1 MEQTNLFLLQTMI
14 DHSFSQIENNR
25 RNDREMVALNDA
37 IDEYEDFIRPIYYI
51 EHFLHRVL
59 KLLKGKE
66 YY

>member
-1 MEQTNLFLLQTMI
+1 MI

-51 EHFLHRVL
+51 DHFLHRVL

>member
-1 MEQTNLFLLQTMI
+1 MI
-14 DHSFSQIENNR
+14 DHSCSQIENNR

-37 IDEYEDFIRPIYYI
+37 IDEYEDFIHPIYYI
-51 EHFLHRVL
+51 DHFLRRLL